1 MASVWCQV
9 GAEERE
15 HDPARCQ
22 QSEMLRGERGGA
34 ETGSGYP
41 GHNIRHKTQERETG
55 YNMSIEV
62 IVGRIAR

>member
-34 ETGSGYP
+34 ETGSCYP
-41 GHNIRHKTQERETG
+41 RHSIRHKTHERERLG
-55 YNMSIEV
+55 YNMSGEV
-62 IVGRIAR
+62 IVRIAR